1 MLLTK
6 KIIFKFLLALTSY
19 NNESAITKFENDTLY
34 ESEKDCEEAGKEKIK
49 NDIKNSSY
57 KCYKVNKEFYE
68 GGNTN

>member
-19 NNESAITKFENDTLY
+19 TGQSAITKFENDFLY
-34 ESEKDCEEAGKEKIK
+34 ESQEDCEKAGREKTK
-49 NDIKNSSY
+49 NVHNLSY
-57 KCYKVNKEFYE
+57 KCYKVNQEFYE